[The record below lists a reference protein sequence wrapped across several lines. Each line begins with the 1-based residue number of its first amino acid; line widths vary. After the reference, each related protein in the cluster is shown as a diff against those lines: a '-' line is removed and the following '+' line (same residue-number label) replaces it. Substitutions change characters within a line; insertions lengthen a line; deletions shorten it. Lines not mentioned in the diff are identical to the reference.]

1 MKKIASVLFIY
12 AILMGTVFF
21 AYAATFPSRPISVTN
36 PFLPGGIL
44 DLCWRPVSEEMS
56 KTLKQTIVNNI
67 VSGAGG
73 VIGISKFAQ
82 GKPGGY
88 NILFCS
94 DGTFIASSRLRK
106 VRYNVDDYVSLGA
119 FARTPNALA
128 CHKDET
134 RWTDLKSFVE
144 YAKAHPGELSIGQ
157 TGMMTQQH
165 ISTLMILD
173 KLGIELKIVPFD
185 GEMNTVA
192 ALSSKHIDLANASML
207 KNESIKVLGMLG
219 DKCELY
225 PNTPSF
231 KDAGYDIYWATSL
244 GLYVHKNTPIEDQKK
259 LTEALIKGAS
269 APFTKEH
276 ILSLSQIP
284 VAFDADV
291 ANKAM
296 SGIKQFIDAQIAAG
310 KLTPEK

>member
-1 MKKIASVLFIY
+1 MKKITGIIFICT
-12 AILMGTVFF
+12 LLLGTAFS
-21 AYAATFPSRPISVTN
+21 AYAASFPSRPISVTN
-36 PFLPGGIL
+36 PFLPGGLL

-56 KTLKQTIVNNI
+56 KTLNQTIVNT
-67 VSGAGG
+67 VVPGAGG

-94 DGTFIASSRLRK
+94 DGTFISSSRLRK

-119 FARTPNALA
+119 FARTPNGIA

-157 TGMMTQQH
+157 TGMMSQQH
-165 ISTLMILD
+165 ISTLMIID

-185 GEMNTVA
+185 GEMNTIA
-192 ALSSKHIDLANASML
+192 ALSSKHIDLANGSML
-207 KNESIKVLGMLG
+207 KNESIRILGMLG

-231 KDAGYDIYWATSL
+231 RDAGYDVYWVTSL

-259 LTEALIKGAS
+259 LTEALVKGAS
-269 APFTKEH
+269 APLSKDH
-276 ILSLSQIP
+276 IFSLSQIP
-284 VAFDADV
+284 VAFDAEV
-291 ANKAM
+291 ANKSM
-296 SGIKQFIDAQIAAG
+296 DDIKQFIDAQIAAG